1 MKKET
6 TIAPIKEGDSIKV
19 HYTGKLDDG
28 TIFDDSL
35 SREEPLQFTV
45 GEHKLIE
52 GFEKA
57 VLGMEAGDWKVVKI
71 PADLAY
77 GLHKQELV
85 MRLALKLLPQDL
97 QQPYVGQQLQI
108 SLEEGAALIVIVT
121 EISEDK
127 VIVDAN
133 HPLAGKDL
141 TFEIKIVEILP
152 RN

>member
-1 MKKET
+1 M
-6 TIAPIKEGDSIKV
+6 

-71 PADLAY
+71 PAGQAY

-85 MRLALKLLPQDL
+85 MGLALKLLPQDL
-97 QQPYVGQQLQI
+97 KPYVGQQLQI
-108 SLEEGAALIVIVT
+108 SLEEGSALIVIVT
-121 EISEDK
+121 EINEEK